1 MVRMTEMMVTMV
13 VLGMAVVVLMMAK
26 VVKLTDSRPCSVP
39 YGSGSVFNSTVR
51 PELQR
56 IDQNLI
62 KFSKSCKGCQ
72 NLIQFSKFDPI
83 FKSKKL
89 DLG

>member
-1 MVRMTEMMVTMV
+1 MSAIVMVRMMGMMMTMV
-13 VLGMAVVVLMMAK
+13 VLVMTMMVLVMAK

-56 IDQNLI
+56 IDQNL
-62 KFSKSCKGCQ
+62 KAKSLVLANTWEGGRV
-72 NLIQFSKFDPI
+72 IPVS
-83 FKSKKL
+83 
-89 DLG
+89 

>member
-1 MVRMTEMMVTMV
+1 MSAIVMVRMMGMMMTMV
-13 VLGMAVVVLMMAK
+13 VLVMAK

-62 KFSKSCKGCQ
+62 
-72 NLIQFSKFDPI
+72 QFSKA
-83 FKSKKL
+83 KSL
-89 DLG
+89 ILANTWEGGRVIPVS

>member
-1 MVRMTEMMVTMV
+1 MSAIVMVRMMGMMMTMV
-13 VLGMAVVVLMMAK
+13 VLVMTMMVLVMAK

-62 KFSKSCKGCQ
+62 
-72 NLIQFSKFDPI
+72 QFSKA
-83 FKSKKL
+83 KSL
-89 DLG
+89 ILANTWEGGRVIPVS

>member
-1 MVRMTEMMVTMV
+1 MVRMVMVKMLMLV
-13 VLGMAVVVLMMAK
+13 V

-56 IDQNLI
+56 I
-62 KFSKSCKGCQ
+62 KA
-72 NLIQFSKFDPI
+72 
-83 FKSKKL
+83 
-89 DLG
+89 

>member
-1 MVRMTEMMVTMV
+1 MMSAIVMVRMTEMMVTMV

-26 VVKLTDSRPCSVP
+26 VVKQTDSRPCSVP

-56 IDQNLI
+56 R
-62 KFSKSCKGCQ
+62 S
-72 NLIQFSKFDPI
+72 
-83 FKSKKL
+83 KL
-89 DLG
+89 DPSFC